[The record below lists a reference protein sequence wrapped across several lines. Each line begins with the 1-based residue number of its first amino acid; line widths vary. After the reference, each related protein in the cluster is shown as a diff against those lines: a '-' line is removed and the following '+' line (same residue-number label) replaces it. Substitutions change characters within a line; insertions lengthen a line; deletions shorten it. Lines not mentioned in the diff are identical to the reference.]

1 MNNVMY
7 PDDSQD
13 QSSFK
18 LKASVQTYELNL
30 PDLAQL
36 FARELGVPVGRISIT
51 ERKQFELGDAIG
63 EGRNVFGGVVVTVK
77 G

>member
-7 PDDSQD
+7 PEDSQG
-13 QSSFK
+13 QSFK

-30 PDLAQL
+30 QDLSQL
-36 FARELGVPVGRISIT
+36 FARELGVPADRISIT
-51 ERKQFELGDAIG
+51 ERKQVEHGDAIG
-63 EGRNVFGGVVVTVK
+63 EFNHVFGGVVVTVK